1 MEVIRY
7 MELVMWVVLWTVGG
21 LAGIALI
28 PILVVA
34 TWFVVM
40 TLVMGLS
47 DGIMWVLDRRWRAAA
62 S

>member
-1 MEVIRY
+1 

>member
-1 MEVIRY
+1 

-21 LAGIALI
+21 LTGIALI

-47 DGIMWVLDRRWRAAA
+47 DGIMWVLDRRWSPAA